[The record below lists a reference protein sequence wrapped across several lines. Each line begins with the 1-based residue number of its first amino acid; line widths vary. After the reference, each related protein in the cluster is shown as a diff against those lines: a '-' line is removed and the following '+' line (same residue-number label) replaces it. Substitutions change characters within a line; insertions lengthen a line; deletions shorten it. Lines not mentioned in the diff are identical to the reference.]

1 MKIENNPKSPLL
13 LTALADAARR
23 GVLSPP
29 AGAVVGLVVGGVFV
43 GRRRHVGVWVW
54 GNETCFG
61 ISIC

>member
-29 AGAVVGLVVGGVFV
+29 GWGGGRPRRGRCIRRKKKACGRLGLG
-43 GRRRHVGVWVW
+43 
-54 GNETCFG
+54 E
-61 ISIC
+61 